1 MCGTRTGTERPVPSF
16 QKNRNR
22 NRRFFVKVKERGPT
36 LVGRLPDSQK
46 QRFIVSFNKS
56 MVVVD
61 MVL

>member
-1 MCGTRTGTERPVPSF
+1 MRGTRTGTERPVPSF

-22 NRRFFVKVKERGPT
+22 RFFVKVKERGLTP
-36 LVGRLPDSQK
+36 VGRLPDSQK
-46 QRFIVSFNKS
+46 QRFIFSFNKS